1 MFGKDPTVKW
11 GFLLSYEMEKN
22 IDLEQ
27 FSQNLKALQRI
38 SHDVKNSMFE
48 RLDVSRYENVSSKML
63 EFLLDSTE
71 DHGIG
76 NLAIISLLEEAKIK
90 FIHEP
95 VTKELLSEVYSVSN
109 KLEKSGRIDLVV
121 HLKHHTLV
129 IENKISHR
137 LNNPF
142 AVYREYVEKEYKASK
157 GYSGNNY
164 FIVMGVKAPKLLPE
178 KFIFVSH
185 DQFCQNLKVKLSC
198 VFKDREKAKSYYF
211 IQDYI
216 EAINNMSS
224 AKLNEDKAD
233 FFKFITNNYQKL
245 DQIQEQQKYI
255 FDISNEYL
263 EEILNY
269 AEFKEKYFIK
279 SKVEKNN
286 EKDWG
291 YKGCYVYS
299 SAIKKVFNGSEI
311 YIVINVLTQGIFL
324 AISMHDNRRKQYYV
338 QEDIVK
344 YLKGSRLIPS
354 LDKMEQL
361 FDYEAIVAKWNYTEF
376 DPKLIAKTLDKYIE
390 KIENIN
396 LKND

>member
-1 MFGKDPTVKW
+1 MGC
-11 GFLLSYEMEKN
+11 EMEKN

-90 FIHEP
+90 FVNEP

-121 HLKHHTLV
+121 HLENHTLV
-129 IENKISHR
+129 IENKISHI

-142 AVYREYVEKEYKASK
+142 SVYVDYVEKEYKESK

-164 FIVMGVKAPKLLPE
+164 FIVMGIKAPRAFPE

-185 DQFCQNLKVKLSC
+185 DKFCQNLKVKLSSI
-198 VFKDREKAKSYYF
+198 FKDREKAKSYYF

-216 EAINNMSS
+216 EAISNMSNT
-224 AKLNEDKAD
+224 KLNEDKEN
-233 FFKFITNNYQKL
+233 FFKFIANNYQKL
-245 DQIQEQQKYI
+245 DQIKEQQKYI
-255 FDISNEYL
+255 FDIANEYL
-263 EEILNY
+263 KEILGY
-269 AEFKEKYFIK
+269 AQCKEKYFLE
-279 SKVEKNN
+279 SKIEKNN

-291 YKGCYVYS
+291 YKGCYIYS
-299 SAIKKVFNGSEI
+299 SAIKKILNGSEV
-311 YIVINVLTQGIFL
+311 YIVINVLAQGIFL
-324 AISMHDNRRKQYYV
+324 AISMHDNRRKQYYA
-338 QEDIVK
+338 QDDIVK

-361 FDYEAIVAKWNYTEF
+361 FSFEAVVAKWNYTEF
-376 DPKLIAKTLDKYIE
+376 DPKLIAKTLDKYVE
-390 KIENIN
+390 KIEALSMN
-396 LKND
+396 